1 MTLKLA
7 YRLIGAVHYRHGGK
21 HVNVQAD
28 VVLEEPRV
36 LHLLG
41 SCLCNPGI
49 FFQTFSMDN
58 QGSGGDGS
66 ATQRFSELFT
76 VRLSGQYQFQ

>member
-1 MTLKLA
+1 MWTILCLRVSMTLKLA

-36 LHLLG
+36 LHLNG
-41 SCLCNPGI
+41 
-49 FFQTFSMDN
+49 Q
-58 QGSGGDGS
+58 
-66 ATQRFSELFT
+66 ATGKELA
-76 VRLSGQYQFQ
+76 